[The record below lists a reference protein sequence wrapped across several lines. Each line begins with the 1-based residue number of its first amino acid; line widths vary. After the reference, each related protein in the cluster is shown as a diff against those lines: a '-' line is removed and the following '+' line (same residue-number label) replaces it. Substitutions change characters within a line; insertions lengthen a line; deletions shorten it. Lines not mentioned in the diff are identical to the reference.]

1 MNKVMK
7 KLLCACLAL
16 AMLITIIPPVTA
28 QAAKT
33 KSVVLQYKGE
43 VVEVSDNFYSTVKSV
58 SSSKKAVVA
67 AKKDSKRNYKA
78 ILTAKKA
85 GKSTVTLKTKNG
97 TFKYAVTVK
106 NYDFTVSF
114 KNIGND
120 YLLMSVKN
128 NTKTTFDDLQLTY
141 TLCNSAGDVIE
152 KKEKNVSDLLPGKK
166 SYEKISVYGMD
177 VDPSQCTAKAKA
189 SSRSLDAKY
198 TNLNSKIK
206 FTTSEEKSGD
216 DTEISVKM
224 KNNSKKS
231 ARGTVFVFVYDANGN
246 ILDVKEIYVGSF
258 DAGNIKTESVKVYN
272 FIGEYDHYKIV
283 PALYSKKQ
291 KVHMIVEQI
300 SSTIFCKKSD
310 KY

>member
-1 MNKVMK
+1 
-7 KLLCACLAL
+7 
-16 AMLITIIPPVTA
+16 MLITIIPPVTA

-128 NTKTTFDDLQLTY
+128 NTKTTFDELQLTY
-141 TLCNSAGDVIE
+141 TL
-152 KKEKNVSDLLPGKK
+152 LRLPIP
-166 SYEKISVYGMD
+166 KIGFA
-177 VDPSQCTAKAKA
+177 P
-189 SSRSLDAKY
+189 
-198 TNLNSKIK
+198 
-206 FTTSEEKSGD
+206 
-216 DTEISVKM
+216 
-224 KNNSKKS
+224 
-231 ARGTVFVFVYDANGN
+231 
-246 ILDVKEIYVGSF
+246 
-258 DAGNIKTESVKVYN
+258 
-272 FIGEYDHYKIV
+272 
-283 PALYSKKQ
+283 
-291 KVHMIVEQI
+291 
-300 SSTIFCKKSD
+300 
-310 KY
+310 

>member
-1 MNKVMK
+1 MNKLTKRIVSVF
-7 KLLCACLAL
+7 LAV
-16 AMLITIIPPVTA
+16 AMIVTILPPVTA

-33 KSVVLQYKGE
+33 KSVVLYKGE

-85 GKSTVTLKTKNG
+85 GKSIVTLKTKKG

-152 KKEKNVSDLLPGKK
+152 KKEKIVSDLLPGKK

-189 SSRSLDAKY
+189 KASSRSLDAKY

-216 DTEISVKM
+216 YTEISVKM

-258 DAGNIKTESVKVYN
+258 DAGNIKTESVKVNN
-272 FIGEYDHYKIV
+272 FIGEYDHCDIV
-283 PALYSKKQ
+283 PAIYSK
-291 KVHMIVEQI
+291 E
-300 SSTIFCKKSD
+300 
-310 KY
+310 Y

>member
-1 MNKVMK
+1 MNKLTKRIVS
-7 KLLCACLAL
+7 AFLAV
-16 AMLITIIPPVTA
+16 AMIVTILPPVTA

-33 KSVVLQYKGE
+33 KSVVLYKGE

-78 ILTAKKA
+78 ILKAKKA
-85 GKSTVTLKTKNG
+85 GKSTVTLKTKKG

-141 TLCNSAGDVIE
+141 TLRNSAGDVIE
-152 KKEKNVSDLLPGKK
+152 KKEKIVSDLLPGKK

-189 SSRSLDAKY
+189 SSRSLDTKY

-216 DTEISVKM
+216 YTEISVKM

-246 ILDVKEIYVGSF
+246 ILDMREIYVGSF
-258 DAGNIKTESVKVYN
+258 DAGNIQTESVKVYN
-272 FIGEYDHYKIV
+272 FIGEYDHCDIV
-283 PALYSKKQ
+283 PAIYSK
-291 KVHMIVEQI
+291 E
-300 SSTIFCKKSD
+300 
-310 KY
+310 Y

>member
-1 MNKVMK
+1 MNKLTKRILSVF
-7 KLLCACLAL
+7 LAV
-16 AMLITIIPPVTA
+16 AMIVTILPPVTA

-33 KSVVLQYKGE
+33 KSVVLYKGE

-58 SSSKKAVVA
+58 SSNKKADVA
-67 AKKDSKRNYKA
+67 AKKDSIRNYKA

-141 TLCNSAGDVIE
+141 TLCNSAGEVIE
-152 KKEKNVSDLLPGKK
+152 KKEKMVSDLLPGKK

-189 SSRSLDAKY
+189 SRRSLDAKY

-216 DTEISVKM
+216 YTEISVKM

-246 ILDVKEIYVGSF
+246 ILDVREIYVGSF

-272 FIGEYDHYKIV
+272 YIGEYEHCDIV
-283 PALYSKKQ
+283 PAIYSK
-291 KVHMIVEQI
+291 E
-300 SSTIFCKKSD
+300 
-310 KY
+310 Y

>member
-1 MNKVMK
+1 MNKLTKRIVSVF
-7 KLLCACLAL
+7 LAV
-16 AMLITIIPPVTA
+16 AMIVTILPPVTA

-33 KSVVLQYKGE
+33 KSVVLYKGE
-43 VVEVSDNFYSTVKSV
+43 VVEVTDNFYSTVKSV

-85 GKSTVTLKTKNG
+85 GKSTVTLKTKKG

-128 NTKTTFDDLQLTY
+128 NTKTTFDELQLTY
-141 TLCNSAGDVIE
+141 TLCNSAGEVIE
-152 KKEKNVSDLLPGKK
+152 KKEKIVSDLLPGKK

-216 DTEISVKM
+216 YTEISVKM

-246 ILDVKEIYVGSF
+246 ILDVREIYVGSF

-272 FIGEYDHYKIV
+272 YIGEYDHCDIV
-283 PALYSKKQ
+283 PAIYSK
-291 KVHMIVEQI
+291 E
-300 SSTIFCKKSD
+300 
-310 KY
+310 Y

>member
-1 MNKVMK
+1 MNKLTK
-7 KLLCACLAL
+7 RILSLCLAL
-16 AMLITIIPPVTA
+16 AMIVTILPQVATT

-33 KSVVLQYKGE
+33 KSVVLYKGE

-78 ILTAKKA
+78 ILTAKKS

-141 TLCNSAGDVIE
+141 TLCNSAGEVIE
-152 KKEKNVSDLLPGKK
+152 KKEKIVSDLLPGKK

-216 DTEISVKM
+216 YTEISVKM

-246 ILDVKEIYVGSF
+246 ILDVREIYVGSF

-272 FIGEYDHYKIV
+272 YIGEYDHCDIV
-283 PALYSKKQ
+283 PAIYSK
-291 KVHMIVEQI
+291 E
-300 SSTIFCKKSD
+300 
-310 KY
+310 Y